1 METGTKPSSQ
11 IENTL
16 LTPSPPAQLT
26 EPSQVLAQE
35 DTSDIVTVSIPS
47 DDDKDKAVKRGS
59 IKTTTV
65 QEVNQDDDANV
76 GEDFVMVAPDQCFE
90 VEPHRASFFVQ
101 IEDYLGQQI
110 ARCDYYQGVFEK
122 QNNITMA
129 NKFKTYSA
137 VSAQHLELLRYCR
150 KNNDPLP
157 KYTFERFCLN
167 CLPVNIE
174 IKEKELQII
183 VKVSNLSGLSSS
195 PTYIIAEFEFPHPR
209 DETMTNYLTRW
220 FHYVTIEP
228 KKLLCCSGGESR
240 QLDMVPSTDDVL
252 FTDPEGKVTSY
263 DRPLTFFVD
272 KGKSRTLKRKFKPI
286 KLTFYEKTNI
296 CACDKRLGCVLVK
309 IDAINDDSTVIA
321 RLPIVNGRK
330 QTAAIAEVRVK
341 VKEPLVN
348 KSIRA
353 HEEKLL
359 MLVCVT

>member
-1 METGTKPSSQ
+1 METNTEPSSQ
-11 IENTL
+11 TENTL
-16 LTPSPPAQLT
+16 LEPSLPAQLP
-26 EPSQVLAQE
+26 EPSAAQAKD
-35 DTSDIVTVSIPS
+35 DTCDIVTVSSPGEDDQDKGVKKDGVGTTTIQGVNH
-47 DDDKDKAVKRGS
+47 DDDD
-59 IKTTTV
+59 
-65 QEVNQDDDANV
+65 NV

-101 IEDYLGQQI
+101 IEDYLEQQI
-110 ARCDYYQGVFEK
+110 AKCDHYQGVFEK

-129 NKFKTYSA
+129 NRFKTYSA
-137 VSAQHLELLRYCR
+137 TSRQHLELLRYCW

-157 KYTFERFCLN
+157 KYTFENLCLN
-167 CLPVNIE
+167 CLPINIE
-174 IKEKELQII
+174 VKEKELQIV
-183 VKVSNLSGLSSS
+183 VKASNLSGLSSS
-195 PTYIIAEFEFPHPR
+195 STYIIAEFEFPHPR
-209 DETMTNYLTRW
+209 DETMTNYLSRW

-228 KKLLCCSGGESR
+228 KKLLCCSGEEPR
-240 QLDMVPSTDDVL
+240 QLDKVHSTDDVL

-296 CACDKRLGCVLVK
+296 CACDKRLGSVLVK
-309 IDAINDDSTVIA
+309 IDAISDDSTVIA
-321 RLPIVNGRK
+321 RLPIMNGRK
-330 QTAAIAEVRVK
+330 QTASIAEVRVK

-359 MLVCVT
+359 MLV